1 MSHFTPNLII
11 FSIFF
16 TFTIVQEENERMVKV
31 AESKQKKVEMELKR
45 AEDNLKASDNLY
57 NSLITKLEAEVKRL
71 QTKAEVKRLQN

>member
-1 MSHFTPNLII
+1 
-11 FSIFF
+11 
-16 TFTIVQEENERMVKV
+16 MVKV

-71 QTKAEVKRLQN
+71 QTEAEVKRLQN